1 MLFKTGCYNIFHCG
15 GIAGGFVYSQ
25 LKLKVL
31 LIASFC
37 LLLALLYDYI
47 PLKFYV
53 IKRKVL
59 HRH

>member
-15 GIAGGFVYSQ
+15 GIVGGFAYSY

-37 LLLALLYDYI
+37 LVLALLYDYI
-47 PLKFYV
+47 LLKFYV